1 MIIDAATPDEYL
13 SKVGEREP
21 ILRVVDEL
29 IRTTAP
35 SLDRKMVSGMAMNM
49 IGYGMFPY
57 KFANGKD
64 GEWPVVALANQ
75 KNYVSLYICAMEGGK
90 YIPEANANK
99 LGKVSVGKSC
109 IRFKKLEDLNLETI
123 RSILSNLQAK
133 KDRGE
138 VVYGF

>member
-1 MIIDAATPDEYL
+1 MIIEAKTPEEYL
-13 SKVGEREP
+13 SKTGDREP
-21 ILRVVDEL
+21 ALRTVDNL
-29 IRTTAP
+29 IQIAAP
-35 SLDRKMVSGMAMNM
+35 SLDRTMVSGMSVNM

-57 KFANGKD
+57 RFANGKV

-75 KNYVSLYICAMEGGK
+75 KNYMSLYICATANGK
-90 YIPEANANK
+90 YIPEANAGR

-109 IRFKKLEDLNLETI
+109 IRFKKLEDLDLDTVKE
-123 RSILSNLQAK
+123 ILSELQAR